1 MPDTA
6 STPLS
11 RPAVPA
17 ARRRI
22 EKRHAV
28 YKRMAQLA
36 AAAVL
41 AYLSAHFIVMHAVLR
56 NGVENR
62 AAITVAEAVATAAL
76 PLLLLLG
83 YGARTHGWG
92 LWVLLVLCGLM
103 AVCNF
108 IMP

>member
-1 MPDTA
+1 MPDA
-6 STPLS
+6 VRKPVS
-11 RPAVPA
+11 RPAAPA

-28 YKRMAQLA
+28 YRRMAQLA
-36 AAAVL
+36 TAAVL
-41 AYLSAHFIVMHAVLR
+41 AYLSAHFIVMHVVLR
-56 NGVENR
+56 DGVENR
-62 AAITVAEAVATAAL
+62 VAITVAEAVATAAL

-92 LWVLLVLCGLM
+92 LWILLALCGLI
-103 AVCNF
+103 AACNL